1 MQTVLFIV
9 MLIRFIKNR
18 ILSDP
23 TFSSYSLSSDQ
34 PPYCAILEQEC
45 DSDIATMYYE
55 KAGRQLDDLYR
66 EYQNLSDKTGNFF

>member
-1 MQTVLFIV
+1 
-9 MLIRFIKNR
+9 MLQSITYADWISKRFIPSNP
-18 ILSDP
+18 S
-23 TFSSYSLSSDQ
+23 FSSYSLLSDQ

-66 EYQNLSDKTGNFF
+66 EYQNLSDKTGIFF